1 MTPQEIEAYNLM
13 IRRWA
18 SMVRRKLH
26 SSVLRFTHGKD
37 GAVTRGLKKY
47 SARTEF
53 KLKDKI
59 SYRAHQDY
67 GQIDGVGFQFQRH
80 GVFVHKGVG
89 RGYVMSGGSV
99 VLGRKPGNAVTAYAK
114 AKNRAAGKTV
124 LSGPV
129 RRRPVEWFN
138 PILDSNVPELA
149 DKVAQM
155 NADAAVNATKMR
167 IN

>member
-1 MTPQEIEAYNLM
+1 MTPEGLNAYNLM
-13 IRRWA
+13 VRRWA
-18 SMVRRKLH
+18 SMVRSKLH
-26 SSVLRFTHGKD
+26 GSVLRFSHGKD
-37 GAVTRGLKKY
+37 GAVTRGTKKY
-47 SARTEF
+47 SAHTEY
-53 KLKDKI
+53 KLRDNI
-59 SYRAHQDY
+59 SYKAHQDY
-67 GQIDGVGFQFQRH
+67 GQIDGVGYQFERH

-99 VLGRKPGNAVTAYAK
+99 VLGRKPTNAVKAYAK
-114 AKNRAAGKTV
+114 QKNRGYGNTV

-138 PILDSNVPELA
+138 PILDANVPELA
-149 DKVAQM
+149 DKIAVM